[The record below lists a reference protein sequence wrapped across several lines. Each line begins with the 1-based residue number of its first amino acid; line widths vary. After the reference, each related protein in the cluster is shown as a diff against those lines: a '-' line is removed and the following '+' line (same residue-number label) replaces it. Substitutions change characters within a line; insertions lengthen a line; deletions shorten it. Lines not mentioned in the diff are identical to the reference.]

1 MRGGRSSKD
10 AHGLL
15 VNATSGEPVTLT
27 LEEKA
32 GKSKHR

>member
-10 AHGLL
+10 THGLL
-15 VNATSGEPVTLT
+15 VNATSGEPITLT

-32 GKSKHR
+32 GKSKQR